1 MSKPERQ
8 HPVAAITKALD
19 VLRGNFITILLI
31 IFIGGGD
38 EDTFLLYWI
47 VGMVVLLLIWG
58 VLSWL
63 RFTFELNE
71 GELKIEQ
78 GVFVRKKLYLTSDR
92 IQVIDISA
100 GVIQRMFGLVAV
112 EVKTAGSSS
121 KEAKISA
128 LSREKAELLKSKL
141 RQAVNGEKEVVEHED
156 SEEQKQK
163 VYSLTTRDLLV
174 AASTS
179 GRMGVALS
187 IVGAAFSQID
197 QFISDEEIYQFI
209 EANMPQSTSASLV
222 VMSIIGILVI
232 SWLFSFIT
240 TLITYYDF
248 SVEVRKNELLISRGL
263 FERIQLTI
271 PFNRIQAVQVK
282 EGLMRQPF
290 GYVNLVIESAGYGE
304 KEGNSTV
311 LFPLINKGKM
321 HGFLKEVLPEYNY
334 EVMQQGT
341 VPPKRAL
348 RRYLIRTLWWSL
360 PIILIAWVAI
370 PYGVYTWFLL
380 PLGLLLGFQQYRDAG
395 ICTEGDTLII
405 SARQLSKKTAIVK
418 RYRMQATQL
427 KQNPF
432 QKRMSLR
439 DFIVH
444 VASGNQGRS
453 FSVRDIAVQ
462 DANRYWQ
469 WLAIER
475 QSQPEMQDAPFD
487 QPDAE
492 ISSEDQ

>member
-1 MSKPERQ
+1 
-8 HPVAAITKALD
+8 
-19 VLRGNFITILLI
+19 
-31 IFIGGGD
+31 
-38 EDTFLLYWI
+38 
-47 VGMVVLLLIWG
+47 
-58 VLSWL
+58 
-63 RFTFELNE
+63 
-71 GELKIEQ
+71 
-78 GVFVRKKLYLTSDR
+78 
-92 IQVIDISA
+92 
-100 GVIQRMFGLVAV
+100 MFGLVAV
-112 EVKTAGSSS
+112 EVKTAGSST

-128 LSREKAELLKSKL
+128 LRREKAEQLKSKL
-141 RQAVNGEKEVVEHED
+141 RRTVNGQEEVAEAEE
-156 SEEQKQK
+156 SEISEQK
-163 VYSLTTRDLLV
+163 VYLLTTRDLLV
-174 AASTS
+174 TASTS

-197 QFISDEEIYQFI
+197 QFISDKEIYQFI
-209 EANMPQSTSASLV
+209 EANLPQSTSTSLV
-222 VMSIIGILVI
+222 VISILSIIVV

-282 EGLMRQPF
+282 EGLLRQPF
-290 GYVNLVIESAGYGE
+290 GFVTLVIESAGYGE

-311 LFPLINKGKM
+311 LFPLISKHLM
-321 HGFLKEVLPEYNY
+321 HDFLEEVIPEYNY
-334 EVMQQGT
+334 EMEQAET

-360 PIILIAWVAI
+360 PVILVVWTAI
-370 PYGVYTWFLL
+370 PYGVYSWFLL
-380 PLGLLLGFQQYRDAG
+380 PMGLLLGYQQYRDAG
-395 ICTEGDTLII
+395 ICTEDDTLII

-432 QKRMSLR
+432 QKRMTLR

-475 QSQPEMQDAPFD
+475 QPQPGMQNAPFD
-487 QPDAE
+487 HPDAE
-492 ISSEDQ
+492 ISSED